1 MIRRLFLPLF
11 ILLVTSCDLATA
23 PQTPVQAAEEID
35 EDENNEM
42 YWNGPGWYWGI
53 YINNEDEYWNHYD
66 QRYPNRQGMD
76 HDRRGGEGR
85 ARGEGH
91 GGGHR

>member
-1 MIRRLFLPLF
+1 M
-11 ILLVTSCDLATA
+11 A
-23 PQTPVQAAEEID
+23 PQTPVQPAEEID

-42 YWNGPGWYWGI
+42 YWSGPGWYWGI

-66 QRYPNRQGMD
+66 QRYPNRGGMD
-76 HDRRGGEGR
+76 HDRGEGR

-91 GGGHR
+91 GGGHGGGGHR